1 MDKNRL
7 LSLLGQE
14 HSDRLRVFDV
24 IPSTNT
30 YLKENARSLPEGT
43 AVLASGQTSG
53 KGRLGRYFHSP
64 AGKGVYLSMLL
75 RPLLP
80 PDRLGAVTAGAAVA
94 VCDAVENACGTR
106 PGIKW
111 VNDLIMGGRK
121 VCGILAEGTFA
132 DGRMTDIV
140 LGAGVNVL
148 DTPEDFTEGLSSTAT
163 SILMETGLET
173 DLSALASQMILAF
186 DRLRH
191 DLPGSEG
198 RYLELYRR
206 DSVLLGKEV
215 VFTRGGASYSGI
227 ASRIDDDFAL
237 VVETGGGP
245 VRLTTGEVSVRP
257 AQAL

>member
-1 MDKNRL
+1 
-7 LSLLGQE
+7 
-14 HSDRLRVFDV
+14 
-24 IPSTNT
+24 
-30 YLKENARSLPEGT
+30 
-43 AVLASGQTSG
+43 
-53 KGRLGRYFHSP
+53 
-64 AGKGVYLSMLL
+64 MLL

-80 PDRLGAVTAGAAVA
+80 PDRLGAVTACAAVA